1 MNKTATTRAIA
12 TTNGPVYV
20 LQRDINLN
28 YENNNTLWKMTQLGG
43 NGTYT
48 TFNGNKKTITGFV
61 MESYDEEEVAP
72 FGTIKEIKDLTVN
85 GVDITIKTN
94 DSENVAVPT
103 FVAGLVGNVQAGL
116 TNVTVNGINF
126 DAYDIAGGF
135 NSKDDPYYS
144 TDDQTFIG
152 WVAGYSKD
160 AQYTNVK
167 ANVTS
172 SNLMGV
178 SGLVAY
184 VELNSATESHFE
196 GCSLTTGKIAQE
208 ALTDFVPV
216 AWSGSEFQ
224 FHNGKKWTLI
234 NAAGSMVGFVI
245 NWDDDAKSIEFN
257 NSGAP
262 KFVYDADIVK
272 DNNKINVLYNDK
284 NYKTLLGLDV
294 SSDPTVK

>member
-1 MNKTATTRAIA
+1 
-12 TTNGPVYV
+12 
-20 LQRDINLN
+20 
-28 YENNNTLWKMTQLGG
+28 
-43 NGTYT
+43 
-48 TFNGNKKTITGFV
+48 
-61 MESYDEEEVAP
+61 MESYDDDEVAP
-72 FGTIKEIKDLTVN
+72 FGNIKEIKDLTVN

-94 DSENVAVPT
+94 DSENVAVPS
-103 FVAGLVGNVQAGL
+103 FVSGLVVNVEAGL

-135 NSKDDPYYS
+135 NSMDEPYYS
-144 TDDQTFIG
+144 NDYQTFIG

-184 VELNSATESHFE
+184 VRLDSATESHFE

-216 AWSGSEFQ
+216 AYDEGM

-234 NAAGSMVGFVI
+234 NAAGSMVGFVF
-245 NWDDDAKSIEFN
+245 NWEDVAKSIEFN

-262 KFVYDADIVK
+262 KFVYEAGNVK

-284 NYKTLLGLDV
+284 KHTTLLGLENY
-294 SSDPTVK
+294 PAY